1 MIRDTIKK
9 LRTDRGFTQDQVAR
23 YLHIQRATYSRYETG
38 TNSINLETLCALADL
53 YNVTADFIL
62 GRENKKYKSDTAEIT
77 ALYSKSDPVFKDIAL
92 TVLRKGQYVYSD
104 KNSASY
110 HFPIPVVKGY
120 SAVISVDSLLKS
132 SLNENYAELLP
143 GDFAVCAEDDS
154 MSGSGIN
161 SGDIVVFRPQ
171 GIGADGDTMLI
182 MRLSDNTCLIR
193 RLTKHKNSIKLV
205 PSNKKFKTE
214 YLTNPEEVFILGKM
228 IAVIH
233 P

>member
-1 MIRDTIKK
+1 MIKDTIKK
-9 LRTDRGFTQDQVAR
+9 LRTDRGFTQDQVAH

-38 TNSINLETLCALADL
+38 TNSINLETLCTLADL

-77 ALYSKSDPVFKDIAL
+77 ALYSKSEPVFKVIAL
-92 TVLRKGQYVYSD
+92 TVLRKGQYVHSD
-104 KNSASY
+104 KNSDSY

-120 SAVISVDSLLKS
+120 SSVILADSLLKS
-132 SLNENYAELLP
+132 SLNENYAEILP

-154 MSGSGIN
+154 MSGVGIN
-161 SGDIVVFRPQ
+161 SGDIVIFRPQ
-171 GIGADGDTMLI
+171 GIGADGDTMLV
-182 MRLSDNTCLIR
+182 MKLSDNTCLIR
-193 RLTKHKNSIKLV
+193 RIIKNKNSIKLV
-205 PSNKKFKTE
+205 PSNKKFKSEHITSHDE
-214 YLTNPEEVFILGKM
+214 IFILGKM

>member
-38 TNSINLETLCALADL
+38 TNSINLEMLCALADL

-62 GRENKKYKSDTAEIT
+62 GRENKKYRSDTAEIT

-92 TVLRKGQYVYSD
+92 TLLRKGQYVHGD
-104 KNSASY
+104 KSYASY
-110 HFPIPVVKGY
+110 HFSIPVVKGY
-120 SAVISVDSLLKS
+120 SAVISADSLLQS
-132 SLNENYAELLP
+132 SLNGNCAEILP

-154 MSGSGIN
+154 MVGAGIN
-161 SGDIVVFRPQ
+161 LGDIVVFRPQ
-171 GIGADGDTMLI
+171 NIDDDGDITLI
-182 MRLSDNTCLIR
+182 LRLSDNTCLIR
-193 RLTKHKNSIKLV
+193 TLIKNKNRIKLV

-214 YLTNPEEVFILGKM
+214 YPASPDEIFIMGKM